1 MHFRGVQGIVAAALL
16 CLAAPAAATTIEV
29 ETDGDEF
36 GGGPGGCALR
46 EAVEAARTNKA
57 FGGCPKGG
65 KNDVIQLI
73 GDAVLTIDGDTATNA
88 DGDLDYNKGGRL
100 TIRGEDGP
108 AIDPPE
114 IHQDFS
120 DRILEITKQK
130 GVVIEGVSMEGGG
143 DVEAGG
149 AVRVAEGGSATL
161 AHVHLHDNIAEARG
175 GAIACEGCASLRLTG
190 AFQIEDNLV
199 LGSAGTEGGAIWSDR
214 PTTLK
219 GTAGGPLFF
228 TNSRIVDNT
237 ADPTGTNSIG
247 GAIYAGHNLR
257 ISDTYFLDNQAA
269 ENGLGGAIALSAQG
283 KERRL
288 TLVRSTLEQ
297 NEARTGGGIY
307 ARADGRVLDLRRSAI
322 TDNSTIGAGGG
333 SGGAFG
339 GGIYFFDGGGRIA
352 DSVIS
357 GNTATASASGD
368 TAAGG
373 GIMMRDD
380 ASPAATLKLIRS
392 GVTGNSVAVG
402 ASSQRGGGLVIQG
415 RLVTVNATIADNDA
429 PAAGADGGGVRI
441 ETSGLGSPSARF
453 DFTTFA
459 QNSADNGAS
468 IATEAPVEIRA
479 SILDDGTDGCVT
491 GSPGQ
496 VTSEGFNVEDNIDAD
511 CEIDAATDV
520 HTADFLNAL
529 QDNGSFPAGAAG
541 NEIEP
546 LTSAFT
552 NDTSAALDIVPPQ
565 NCKVNAKELRTDA
578 RGLPRPEDEGCDAG
592 ATERSRCGS
601 LFVVG
606 TDAHVGTK
614 ADDFLQ
620 GSGTD
625 IFMGLAGDD
634 NLALGPGNDIA
645 CAGSGDDVIRPSNGN
660 DSVKA
665 GSGRDVL
672 NYNDIAGV
680 MGLDIDLAAGESVD
694 SNGDQDSFTGIEDVQ
709 ASEGGDE
716 LSGDNKA
723 NLLIGGGDPDEI
735 RGRGGIDV
743 IDAKDG
749 EVDPVINCGPGDNSK
764 EKAKVDPIDPA
775 PVSC

>member
-1 MHFRGVQGIVAAALL
+1 MIGSLAFALT
-16 CLAAPAAATTIEV
+16 AGTASGAVIEV

-36 GGGPGGCALR
+36 GPGGLAGCALR

-65 KNDVIQLI
+65 KKDVIQLI

-88 DGDLDYNKGGRL
+88 DGDLDYDKGGKL
-100 TIRGEDGP
+100 TIRGEEGP

-130 GVVIEGVSMEGGG
+130 SVKIEGVAMEGGG
-143 DVEAGG
+143 DQEAGG
-149 AVRVAEGGSATL
+149 AVRVAEGASATF
-161 AHVHLHDNIAEARG
+161 AHAHIHDNIAEARG

-228 TNSRIVDNT
+228 AKSRILDNT

-247 GAIYAGHNLR
+247 GAIYASHNLT

-269 ENGLGGAIALSAQG
+269 ENGLGGAIALEAPG
-283 KERRL
+283 EERRL

-297 NEARTGGGIY
+297 NVARTGGGIY
-307 ARADGRVLDLRRSAI
+307 ARADGKVLDLRRSAI
-322 TDNSTIGAGGG
+322 ADNSAIGSGAG

-339 GGIYFFDGGGRIA
+339 GGIYFFDGGGNIA

-368 TAAGG
+368 TTAGG

-380 ASPAATLKLIRS
+380 TSPAATLKLIRS
-392 GVTGNSVAVG
+392 GVTGNSLAVG
-402 ASSQRGGGLVIQG
+402 TVSQRGAGLVIQG
-415 RLVTVNATIADNDA
+415 RLETINTTIAGNQA
-429 PAAGADGGGVRI
+429 PAAGADGGGVRL
-441 ETSGLGSPSARF
+441 EMSGTGSPSARF
-453 DFTTFA
+453 DFTTFRV
-459 QNSADNGAS
+459 NLADNGNAL
-468 IATEAPVEIRA
+468 ATEAPVTFRA
-479 SILDDGTDGCVT
+479 SILYDGADGCDAD
-491 GSPGQ
+491 PGD
-496 VTSEGFNVEDNIDAD
+496 VTSAGFNVEDDIDAD

-520 HTADFLNAL
+520 HTAHFLSGL
-529 QDNGSFPAGAAG
+529 VDNGTFPAGAAG

-546 LTSAFT
+546 LTSVFT
-552 NDTSAALDIVPPQ
+552 NDASSALDIVPPQ

-578 RGLPRPEDEGCDAG
+578 RGLPRPAEDGCDAG
-592 ATERSRCGS
+592 ATERSRCLG

-606 TDAHVGTK
+606 TDAHIGTK
-614 ADDFLQ
+614 ADDALS

-625 IFMGLAGDD
+625 IALGLAGDD
-634 NLALGPGNDIA
+634 SIGVQGGNDVV
-645 CAGSGDDVIRPSNGN
+645 CGGSGDDLIAPSNGN
-660 DSVKA
+660 DSID
-665 GSGRDVL
+665 GGPGTDFLS
-672 NYNDIAGV
+672 YNDVFSVIG
-680 MGLDIDLAAGESVD
+680 MEIDLAAGDSFA
-694 SNGDQDSFTGIEDVQ
+694 SNGDEDHFSKMEDAQ
-709 ASEGGDE
+709 GSEGEDE
-716 LSGDNKA
+716 LFGDGKA
-723 NLLIGGGDPDEI
+723 NLLIGGGGPDDI

-743 IDAKDG
+743 INAKDG
-749 EVDPVINCGPGDNSK
+749 EADQVINCGPGDNSK
-764 EKAKVDPIDPA
+764 EKAKVDPADPA
-775 PVSC
+775 PISC